1 METSRR
7 SDSTIAFLIFMIFL
21 AQTLA
26 MTQAQ
31 ASSDMTNVEDK
42 IAALEARID
51 ELEAEITTVRVI
63 GFSVAFL
70 ALAVA
75 VMIPIYPKFKQ
86 PAKK

>member
-1 METSRR
+1 MRIRR
-7 SDSTIAFLIFMIFL
+7 SDSTIAFLISLMFL
-21 AQTLA
+21 AQILTTA
-26 MTQAQ
+26 YAIQHEST
-31 ASSDMTNVEDK
+31 VEDK

-70 ALAVA
+70 ALAIA